1 MGHALGQAG
10 GTDYSA
16 GCGHVLVES
25 VVGVCQAVAR
35 GDRRVN
41 SLGSGE
47 SAESTMVP
55 QIQDLGSFAGFRRAS
70 AEAFATASV
79 RPGTSTTCPG
89 TSTT

>member
-25 VVGVCQAVAR
+25 VVGVCP
-35 GDRRVN
+35 
-41 SLGSGE
+41 GSGE

-55 QIQDLGSFAGFRRAS
+55 QMQDLGSFAGFRRAS
-70 AEAFATASV
+70 AEAFATVSV